1 MPRWQLVLES
11 AARCTEE
18 ATVIILRLAL
28 TAITAIIPTPARPT
42 VTMARHGLAAAS
54 LSEQGPGSAA
64 AMGSVAASWDDRF
77 TDALASDM
85 AGPVMAMD
93 AQVTAA
99 AIAEPARF
107 EADSP
112 AVDSTAT

>member
-18 ATVIILRLAL
+18 DTVIILRLAL

-54 LSEQGPGSAA
+54 LSEQGPGSVA
-64 AMGSVAASWDDRF
+64 AMGSVAASWDDLF
-77 TDALASDM
+77 TDM
-85 AGPVMAMD
+85 ADPVMAMD
-93 AQVTAA
+93 AQVTVA

-112 AVDSTAT
+112 VVDSTAT

>member
-11 AARCTEE
+11 AARCTE
-18 ATVIILRLAL
+18 AMVIILRLAL

-42 VTMARHGLAAAS
+42 VIMARHGLAAAS

-64 AMGSVAASWDDRF
+64 AMDSVAALWDDLF
-77 TDALASDM
+77 TDDLVSDM
-85 AGPVMAMD
+85 ADPVT
-93 AQVTAA
+93 VAA
-99 AIAEPARF
+99 FAELARF

-112 AVDSTAT
+112 VVDSMAT

>member
-64 AMGSVAASWDDRF
+64 AMGSVAASWDDLS
-77 TDALASDM
+77 TDM

-93 AQVTAA
+93 AQVTVA

-112 AVDSTAT
+112 VVDSMAT

>member
-64 AMGSVAASWDDRF
+64 AMGSVAASRADLF
-77 TDALASDM
+77 TDM
-85 AGPVMAMD
+85 ADPVMAMD
-93 AQVTAA
+93 AQVTVA

-112 AVDSTAT
+112 VVDSTAT